1 MVRDGISEK
10 RRMKRRTDLSWA
22 GRSASWAAVKYVA
35 LDNTRLLL
43 IYEHVGFTINYI
55 LLCMQITQW
64 RRDLLHLSAPPK
76 CFYQERKKKAVI
88 VRAAQHPWGL
98 WLYWMFLYLCMYS
111 VCS

>member
-88 VRAAQHPWGL
+88 VRAAQHPRGL